1 MLSVRA
7 PVLRSPALAT
17 VWWLVVVAACVGIAV
32 AATSSAKAGGA
43 LLFLMI
49 VAISL
54 VWLRSPKTLAIVAL
68 MSLATIDISKAI
80 VPPNTQ
86 FFSPGY
92 YMSPAHLVA
101 ILLAIGWAGRRL
113 IVERRGLPFTRLDLL
128 AFLWC
133 AIIWARSFGSPQGT
147 LALASAFSYTMA
159 IVVFYVVSHAL
170 ETEREIKLALMV
182 TAGML
187 FFELA
192 YVGAQMVSGNLLP
205 LPGSKNLF
213 PASTLT
219 FGGEGFA
226 FRPIGVQAHPNA
238 LAHRMALFMAPA
250 LAVVVGGVRL
260 VSKKTWWL
268 AVACLM
274 ATVIVMLLSMARTS
288 WAASILAGLVLG
300 IVLLKRGFLPAR
312 RAAAVAL
319 LCGFGVVIAIA
330 VYPQILLR
338 LTASDDRST
347 ESRLLLVDQA
357 MAMIKANPLVGVG
370 YGGYNRASFEY
381 IGERYAT
388 VSPEYQ
394 KELHYVVVHN
404 HYLLLAAELGV
415 PAMLFF
421 VWVLW
426 KIIRLPWT
434 TVRRWRDR
442 STQLL
447 AYGFSA
453 SMVGQMLYLS
463 GDNFYADN
471 RVFLIWMTAG
481 LLQAL
486 CLQAARDQQDPA

>member
-1 MLSVRA
+1 
-7 PVLRSPALAT
+7 
-17 VWWLVVVAACVGIAV
+17 
-32 AATSSAKAGGA
+32 
-43 LLFLMI
+43 
-49 VAISL
+49 
-54 VWLRSPKTLAIVAL
+54 
-68 MSLATIDISKAI
+68 
-80 VPPNTQ
+80 
-86 FFSPGY
+86 
-92 YMSPAHLVA
+92 
-101 ILLAIGWAGRRL
+101 
-113 IVERRGLPFTRLDLL
+113 
-128 AFLWC
+128 
-133 AIIWARSFGSPQGT
+133 
-147 LALASAFSYTMA
+147 
-159 IVVFYVVSHAL
+159 
-170 ETEREIKLALMV
+170 
-182 TAGML
+182 
-187 FFELA
+187 
-192 YVGAQMVSGNLLP
+192 
-205 LPGSKNLF
+205 
-213 PASTLT
+213 
-219 FGGEGFA
+219 
-226 FRPIGVQAHPNA
+226 
-238 LAHRMALFMAPA
+238 
-250 LAVVVGGVRL
+250 
-260 VSKKTWWL
+260 
-268 AVACLM
+268 
-274 ATVIVMLLSMARTS
+274 VMLLSMARTS